1 MLDGLFEDKNP
12 HQSAWFAADWDKV
25 DGLVNDYTGL
35 EKTNL
40 FDIIEQITYSK
51 KEITPEQ
58 LAVYNKWFVNN
69 ALSQNVDCLFYVD
82 QMNLFGSGLSDEQHY
97 NYYKNSIRKNKRYAK
112 WAKVEYNVE
121 LEIYKMLISKRY
133 KINLKDSE
141 VYYGILSKAG
151 KLKKIDLVH
160 FKDIDFSS
168 IVKTNQDK
176 KILKEIIEN
185 L

>member
-1 MLDGLFEDKNP
+1 M
-12 HQSAWFAADWDKV
+12 
-25 DGLVNDYTGL
+25 
-35 EKTNL
+35 
-40 FDIIEQITYSK
+40 
-51 KEITPEQ
+51 
-58 LAVYNKWFVNN
+58 VY
-69 ALSQNVDCLFYVD
+69 L
-82 QMNLFGSGLSDEQHY
+82 M
-97 NYYKNSIRKNKRYAK
+97 NSIIIIIKIAYGKNKRYAK